1 MRRAPREA
9 HGQATV
15 EFALVLPLVVL
26 AVLLVFQAL
35 VIAHDRLLV
44 EHAAREAARAAS
56 VDPSG
61 ADAAAAVRRVL
72 PGAHLAL
79 QRGRGVGAIVRA
91 DVALRSTTDLPIIGP
106 LLPDV
111 DLHATVTMRA
121 ER

>member
-1 MRRAPREA
+1 MPGA
-9 HGQATV
+9 HRGARGQATV

-35 VIAHDRLLV
+35 VVAQDRLLL

-61 ADAAAAVRRVL
+61 NSADAAVQRVL
-72 PGAHLAL
+72 PGARLVV
-79 QRGRGVGAIVRA
+79 QRGRGIGATVHAAVSLHCR
-91 DVALRSTTDLPIIGP
+91 TDLPIIGP
-106 LLPDV
+106 LLPDL